1 MSVTGDRRLTQV
13 IEGLGMGK
21 RRLVN
26 RDTRVSLSSLSY
38 TDRKGV
44 RYFDQAWLRKATDIV
59 AAQEN

>member
-1 MSVTGDRRLTQV
+1 MVKCLD
-13 IEGLGMGK
+13 MGK

-26 RDTRVSLSSLSY
+26 RDTHVSLSSLSY